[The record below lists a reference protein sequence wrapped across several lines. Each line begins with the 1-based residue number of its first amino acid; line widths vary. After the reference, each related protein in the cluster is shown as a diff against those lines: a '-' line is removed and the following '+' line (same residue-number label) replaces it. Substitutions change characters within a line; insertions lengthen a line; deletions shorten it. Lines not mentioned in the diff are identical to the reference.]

1 MYFSVIVL
9 NKERGRER
17 ERERERGR
25 EREMSLE
32 TDGIKSNRTEFTVDF
47 IFSGGLCK
55 ESCLEIVHRIYESET
70 NVTQLEDTNPSASIK
85 YSNTNTL
92 VLRHYQ

>member
-1 MYFSVIVL
+1 VYFSVIVL
-9 NKERGRER
+9 NKEKER
-17 ERERERGR
+17 D
-25 EREMSLE
+25 MSLE
-32 TDGIKSNRTEFTVDF
+32 TDGIKSNRTEFTVDL

-55 ESCLEIVHRIYESET
+55 ESFWEIVHRIYESEM
-70 NVTQLEDTNPSASIK
+70 NVTELEDSSPSMSIK

>member
-1 MYFSVIVL
+1 
-9 NKERGRER
+9 
-17 ERERERGR
+17 
-25 EREMSLE
+25 MSLE
-32 TDGIKSNRTEFTVDF
+32 TDGIKSNPTEFTVDL

-55 ESCLEIVHRIYESET
+55 ESFWEIVHVYESET
-70 NVTQLEDTNPSASIK
+70 NVTELDDSSTSALIK